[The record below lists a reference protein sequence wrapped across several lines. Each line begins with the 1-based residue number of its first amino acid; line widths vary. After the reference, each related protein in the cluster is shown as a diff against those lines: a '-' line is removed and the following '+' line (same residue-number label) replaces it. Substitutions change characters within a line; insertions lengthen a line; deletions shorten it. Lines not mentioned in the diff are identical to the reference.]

1 MAAGFDIQRNPFQRW
16 AVVGVGLHS
25 RVDQLLAAR
34 LAFHPHRGGNKAL
47 HQIALRRADVAFI
60 YRDAVFTQLFFQP
73 HQLAVSAAVKA
84 KNRLAMKILQIER
97 SKAMAVFPLQQ
108 AFNLRTLGFGNE
120 RYGFLRRQRN
130 LKRAVIGRQP
140 ESQFGALWGIPPV
153 TGE

>member
-1 MAAGFDIQRNPFQRW
+1 M
-16 AVVGVGLHS
+16 
-25 RVDQLLAAR
+25 
-34 LAFHPHRGGNKAL
+34 
-47 HQIALRRADVAFI
+47 
-60 YRDAVFTQLFFQP
+60 
-73 HQLAVSAAVKA
+73 SAAVKA

-140 ESQFGALWGIPPV
+140 ESQFGA
-153 TGE
+153 